1 MNQHIIKYEKSVQSK
16 SKDHYYKK
24 KKKKTKVIFE
34 AFLVDVNKSVQVPG
48 HMATKPVY
56 FAFAQGHLKT
66 LLSLLLGSFTIDTK
80 MLPFS

>member
-24 KKKKTKVIFE
+24 KKKTKVIFE
-34 AFLVDVNKSVQVPG
+34 AILVDVNKSVQVPG

-56 FAFAQGHLKT
+56 FGFAQGHLRT